1 MDSQLTVIS
10 NENDVKALKELAPKK
25 TRLFL
30 GLRYFVHGELECLLG
45 DGGCKGLTWDNGEH
59 FDGSIYAS
67 GMTNYMRLVKKFF
80 SPGLH
85 STCFPIS
92 RIQIWS

>member
-30 GLRYFVHGELECLLG
+30 GLRYFVHGELECLQE

-59 FDGSIYAS
+59 FDGSIYTS
-67 GMTNYMRLVKKFF
+67 GINNYMRLVRKFF
-80 SPGLH
+80 NPGLH
-85 STCFPIS
+85 CACFPIS